1 MAAAVIGIRGIT
13 TAGTLDTT
21 MGGAATGVAIA
32 RASRTNAFASGHR
45 KTGVFAMRYAIA
57 LLMMSA
63 LIGGCA
69 STMSARQAADYNG
82 DGAISDAEYKQFNKQ
97 AAVQERNVYTE
108 SVKRRGA
115 VNTVHD
121 VNESVWTVRS
131 ILSGI
136 RSF

>member
-1 MAAAVIGIRGIT
+1 
-13 TAGTLDTT
+13 
-21 MGGAATGVAIA
+21 
-32 RASRTNAFASGHR
+32 
-45 KTGVFAMRYAIA
+45 MRYAIA

-82 DGAISDAEYKQFNKQ
+82 DGAVSDAEYKQFNKQ

>member
-1 MAAAVIGIRGIT
+1 MNMYVPLVA
-13 TAGTLDTT
+13 LT
-21 MGGAATGVAIA
+21 MMLSGCAATM
-32 RASRTNAFASGHR
+32 NAQ
-45 KTGVFAMRYAIA
+45 
-57 LLMMSA
+57 
-63 LIGGCA
+63 
-69 STMSARQAADYNG
+69 QAADYNG

-97 AAVQERNVYTE
+97 AAVQERNTYTE

-121 VNESVWTVRS
+121 VNEAVWTARS

>member
-1 MAAAVIGIRGIT
+1 M
-13 TAGTLDTT
+13 
-21 MGGAATGVAIA
+21 
-32 RASRTNAFASGHR
+32 NAQ
-45 KTGVFAMRYAIA
+45 
-57 LLMMSA
+57 
-63 LIGGCA
+63 
-69 STMSARQAADYNG
+69 QAADYNG

-97 AAVQERNVYTE
+97 AGVQERNTYTE

-121 VNESVWTVRS
+121 VNETVWTVRS